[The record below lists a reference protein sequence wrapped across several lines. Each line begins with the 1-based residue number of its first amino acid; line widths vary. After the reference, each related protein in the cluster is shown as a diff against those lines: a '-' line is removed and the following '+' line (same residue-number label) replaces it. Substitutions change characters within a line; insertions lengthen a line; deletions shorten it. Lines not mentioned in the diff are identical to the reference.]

1 MNREIFESEIEQII
15 DKYSDIESV
24 VEIIGDDVITELTN
38 ELYEEY
44 DDEPSGI
51 EKKFLQKLDNK
62 ICKQENQTILQTY
75 FNDVGNIY
83 DKQGDEEIEFCEK
96 NREKIINSNLK
107 FVVSIAKSYRGMGVE
122 FEDLISAGNEGL
134 CIAFDKYKPNEKI
147 ELRNRLLEQLNSMEN
162 VNIQWIKD
170 NIKDCCKYGSLK
182 KNYNNFFKKDVYT
195 KDEVINWVNKYIKP
209 ASFNSV
215 SMFWIKA
222 WIRSEISKNSK
233 LIKNPNPKNSEE
245 KHTYYSL
252 GSQSLSDKN
261 NLLFEETLI
270 TNNES
275 VTNIDLN
282 DSYKIFYDKLRLMF
296 EGLDMKHR
304 SVVMQRFGI
313 GLLRPLK
320 PVEIA
325 DRMNSSKARI
335 SQILRYS
342 LDVMKN
348 NAEKYNINSG
358 QLYEILEKCKEIF

>member
-1 MNREIFESEIEQII
+1 MNREFFESEIEHII
-15 DKYSDIESV
+15 DKYSGIENV
-24 VEIIGDDVITELTN
+24 AEMIGDDVLVELTN
-38 ELYEEY
+38 ELYEECEC
-44 DDEPSGI
+44 DSLNI

-62 ICKQENQTILQTY
+62 ICKQENTTILQTY
-75 FNDVGNIY
+75 FNDVGIIY
-83 DKQGDEEIEFCEK
+83 DKQGGEEIEFCEE

-147 ELRNRLLEQLNSMEN
+147 ELRNNLLEQLNSMDE
-162 VNIQWIKD
+162 VSLQWIKS
-170 NIKDCCKYGSLK
+170 NIKEHCKYGSLK
-182 KNYNNFFKKDVYT
+182 KNYNSFFKKDVYT
-195 KDEVINWVNKYIKP
+195 KDEVINWVNKFIKP

-252 GSQSLSDKN
+252 GSQSPSDKN
-261 NLLFEETLI
+261 NLLFEETLV
-270 TNNES
+270 TDNES
-275 VTNIDLN
+275 VANIDMN
-282 DSYKIFYDKLRLMF
+282 DSYNIFYDKLRLMF
-296 EGLDMKHR
+296 EGLDVKHR

-342 LDVMKN
+342 LDVMKR
-348 NAEKYNINSG
+348 NAEKYNISSG
-358 QLYEILEKCKEIF
+358 QLYEIIGECKEIF